1 MSSLV
6 YIAFQDNDNARYLVE
21 AIIQDNPHAVVQYH
35 PAMIRIEVEKRLE
48 IRRETVEEKLG
59 RAWDVQEMLVDVI
72 TIGGNVDEDDDRFVL
87 EWKNN

>member
-21 AIIQDNPHAVVQYH
+21 AIIQDNPQAVVQHH
-35 PAMIRIEVEKRLE
+35 PAMIRIEAEKRLE
-48 IRRETVEEKLG
+48 IRRETVEENLG

-87 EWKNN
+87 EWKN

>member
-21 AIIQDNPHAVVQYH
+21 AITQDNPNAVVQYH
-35 PAMIRIEVEKRLE
+35 PAMIRIEVERRLE

-59 RAWDVQEMLVDVI
+59 RAWDVQEMLLDVI

-87 EWKNN
+87 EWKN